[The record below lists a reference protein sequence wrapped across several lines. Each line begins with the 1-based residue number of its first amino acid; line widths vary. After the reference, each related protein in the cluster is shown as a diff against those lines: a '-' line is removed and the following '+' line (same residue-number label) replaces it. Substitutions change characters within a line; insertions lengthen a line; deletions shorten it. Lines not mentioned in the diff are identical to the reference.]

1 MYCKLTCSIIPSSA
15 ACFLT
20 SRCLRVDPTVAFVW
34 HIYLYFILFH
44 ICSYAPTV
52 RVRQIYKSSVNDV
65 STWWLL
71 ARETSGHINNNF
83 RYLWRETSQIQC
95 GTGTVITN
103 APPPTTPNT
112 RQSRP
117 GPSHRHPHPKLMAI
131 DYVLKYKFSDGAA
144 YRVRALR
151 VRHLH

>member
-1 MYCKLTCSIIPSSA
+1 MYCKLTSSIIPGSA
-15 ACFLT
+15 YCFLT

-44 ICSYAPTV
+44 ICSSTPTV

-83 RYLWRETSQIQC
+83 QYLWRETSQIQC

-103 APPPTTPNT
+103 APPPST
-112 RQSRP
+112 QRP
-117 GPSHRHPHPKLMAI
+117 TKPTWAVASSSPSKINGHWLCAEVEVFRWGC
-131 DYVLKYKFSDGAA
+131 VSG
-144 YRVRALR
+144 
-151 VRHLH
+151 